1 MDKPN
6 SYSETERKILQ
17 AAREVFQRKGLY
29 GARMQEIADAAGI
42 NKALLHYYFRNKDK
56 LFDAIF
62 SDVFQNFIPRALS
75 ILEGSEAPEV
85 KIRAFAGHYIEL
97 LKEHPYLPVFIINEV
112 FQNPERIVRL
122 RDVLRQVSNSS
133 LISQLQQAAAEGRAR
148 TVAPEHLIVNL
159 MSLCIFPFLAR
170 PIIMTVFGFDDAAF
184 SRFLEERKNVIPE
197 FMIHSI
203 HYEK

>member
-62 SDVFQNFIPRALS
+62 SDVFQNFIPGL
-75 ILEGSEAPEV
+75 
-85 KIRAFAGHYIEL
+85 
-97 LKEHPYLPVFIINEV
+97 
-112 FQNPERIVRL
+112 
-122 RDVLRQVSNSS
+122 
-133 LISQLQQAAAEGRAR
+133 
-148 TVAPEHLIVNL
+148 
-159 MSLCIFPFLAR
+159 
-170 PIIMTVFGFDDAAF
+170 
-184 SRFLEERKNVIPE
+184 
-197 FMIHSI
+197 
-203 HYEK
+203 

>member
-1 MDKPN
+1 MDKPTG
-6 SYSETERKILQ
+6 YGETERRILQ

-62 SDVFQNFIPRALS
+62 NDVFQSFIPRALS
-75 ILEGSEAPEV
+75 ILEGAEPPEA
-85 KIRAFAGHYIEL
+85 KIRAFAGHYIDL
-97 LKEHPYLPVFIINEV
+97 LREHPYLPMFIINEV

-122 RDVLRQVSNSS
+122 RDVLRRVSNSN
-133 LISQLQQAAAEGRAR
+133 LIGQLQQAASEGRAR

-159 MSLCIFPFLAR
+159 LSLCIFPFLAR
-170 PIIMTVFGFDDAAF
+170 PIIMTAFGFDDAAF
-184 SRFLEERKNVIPE
+184 QRFLEERKTIIPE
-197 FMIHSI
+197 FMIHSL